1 MTQTTD
7 RPATTTAPSPG
18 RPAPA
23 AQTAAL
29 LLRLVFGALFTAHG
43 AQKIFAWTIGG
54 TQQAFGQMGVPL
66 ADLAAP
72 VVAVLEFGGGIA
84 LLLGL
89 ATRTIA
95 GLLMLDMLGA
105 LFLVHLAA
113 GVFVA
118 DGGYELVLA
127 LAGGA
132 AALALVGPGRLSLD
146 HLLFGRRKASP
157 LAS

>member
-7 RPATTTAPSPG
+7 HPITTTTRSRPPASPATTAG
-18 RPAPA
+18 
-23 AQTAAL
+23 L

-43 AQKIFAWTIGG
+43 AQKIFEWTVAG
-54 TQQAFGQMGVPL
+54 TQQAFGQMGIPL

-84 LLLGL
+84 LVLGL
-89 ATRTIA
+89 LTRPIA
-95 GLLMLDMLGA
+95 LLLAVDMLGA
-105 LFLVHLAA
+105 LALVHLGA
-113 GVFVA
+113 GLFVA

-127 LAGGA
+127 LAGGS

-146 HLLFGRRKASP
+146 RLFFARRRAATP
-157 LAS
+157 AA

>member
-7 RPATTTAPSPG
+7 RPTATATPAVATPATTAG
-18 RPAPA
+18 
-23 AQTAAL
+23 L

-43 AQKIFAWTIGG
+43 AQKIFDWTIAG
-54 TQQAFGQMGVPL
+54 TQQAFGQMGIPL

-84 LLLGL
+84 LILGL
-89 ATRTIA
+89 LTRTIA
-95 GLLMLDMLGA
+95 LLLTVDMLGA
-105 LFLVHLAA
+105 LALVHLSA
-113 GVFVA
+113 GLFVA

-132 AALALVGPGRLSLD
+132 AALALIGPGRFSLD
-146 HLLFGRRKASP
+146 QLIFSKRRGATT
-157 LAS
+157 AA

>member
-7 RPATTTAPSPG
+7 RPAIAATPRPASPATTAG
-18 RPAPA
+18 
-23 AQTAAL
+23 L

-43 AQKIFAWTIGG
+43 AQKIFEWTIAG
-54 TQQAFGQMGVPL
+54 TQQAFGQMGIPL

-84 LLLGL
+84 LILGL
-89 ATRTIA
+89 LTRPIA
-95 GLLMLDMLGA
+95 LLLAVDMLGA
-105 LFLVHLAA
+105 LALVHLGA
-113 GVFVA
+113 GPFVA

-146 HLLFGRRKASP
+146 HLLFARRRAASP
-157 LAS
+157 AA